1 MRKTPIRFPRQRRA
15 SFGIETL
22 EHRRVLATLAGQVVE
37 DLNGDGAVDPGED
50 GVAGIHVYD
59 DANGNGMLDRFGL
72 FVEPD
77 DFEQHG
83 ITSTA
88 NITMSVANSNNEPT
102 DDPVRAKIDDLAST
116 GGKVFGYGD
125 GVDEDVSFF
134 HGQRRLRADFLNP
147 VSTVSI
153 DYFARDGE
161 TGQLDAFDENG
172 NLVDSFNT
180 GPLDAGQ
187 QETLTVNGEMIAY
200 IVAYNA
206 GVSGLRGRLDNLRV
220 DDAGSELWTVTGP
233 DGNYSMDV
241 DAGTYDIDVVVPEG
255 LEKTLPTGASTQ
267 TVSQDDIVSGI
278 DFGIRTPVASWHNV
292 ENPIDVDNSGSV
304 VPLDV
309 LLIINEINQ
318 PVHSDSTTGLLPS
331 APDNLPDDGSRAFF
345 FDVNDDGFVTAGDAV
360 RIINFLNGQA
370 GAAVAAVPAGTPRVS
385 SSAIHAA
392 VVDQLADD
400 EEDELFGLH
409 GEHVELAGDQ
419 TFSTVPDARR
429 AFLA

>member
-37 DLNGDGAVDPGED
+37 DLNGDGAVDPGEI

-59 DANGNGMLDRFGL
+59 DANGNGTLDRFGS

-83 ITSTA
+83 VTSAA
-88 NITMSVANSNNEPT
+88 NITMSVADSNNDPT
-102 DDPVRAKIDDLAST
+102 GDAVRAKTDDLAST

-125 GVDEDVSFF
+125 GVDQDVSFF
-134 HGQRRLRADFLNP
+134 HSLRRLRADFQNP

-153 DYFARDGE
+153 DYLARDGE
-161 TGQLDAFDENG
+161 TGQLDAYNEAG

-187 QETLTVNGEMIAY
+187 QETLTVNGDMIAY
-200 IVAYNA
+200 VVAYNA
-206 GVSGLRGRLDNLRV
+206 GVSGLRGRLDNLRA

-233 DGNYSMDV
+233 DGNYSMAV

-255 LEKTLPTGASTQ
+255 MEKTFPTEASTH
-267 TVSQDDIVSGI
+267 TVSQDDPVSGI
-278 DFGIRTPVASWHNV
+278 DFGIRTPVATWHNA

-304 VPLDV
+304 VPRDV

-318 PVHSDSTTGLLPS
+318 PAHSDSTTGLLAT
-331 APDNLPDDGSRAFF
+331 APDNLPDDANRAFF

-370 GAAVAAVPAGTPRVS
+370 GTAAAAAPASSPRIS

-400 EEDELFGLH
+400 EDDQLFGVRAIDVDVASNQSL
-409 GEHVELAGDQ
+409 
-419 TFSTVPDARR
+419 STAPDVRR
-429 AFLA
+429 AFLI